1 MEALIALAVPA
12 LVKLFDEANHK
23 NWDKVGLILLA
34 ALAGA
39 ALGFVTGGVN
49 GIIDGI
55 FYIGLPGAGVVTV
68 AGKVK
73 PTVVKP
79 TEPVTIT
86 APSTEAVTIT
96 PTK

>member
-1 MEALIALAVPA
+1 MEALLTLAIPA

-23 NWDKVGLILLA
+23 NWNKVGLILLA
-34 ALAGA
+34 AIGGA
-39 ALGFVTGGVN
+39 AVGFVTGGVN

-55 FYIGLPGAGVVTV
+55 FYIGLPGAGIVTV

-79 TEPVTIT
+79 TVIEPTEPVTIT
-86 APSTEAVTIT
+86 TTNNL
-96 PTK
+96 